1 MYLLMTLKLI
11 WTMCFSFQTIQF
23 INEDLK
29 GELLYNKKSEEEIN
43 KLMETGPDD
52 KRRIEQ
58 LVTATSAT
66 EKALKIVSDIS
77 INPLGTNDE
86 AIF

>member
-1 MYLLMTLKLI
+1 M
-11 WTMCFSFQTIQF
+11 
-23 INEDLK
+23 N
-29 GELLYNKKSEEEIN
+29 N
-43 KLMETGPDD
+43 LMETGPDD

-86 AIF
+86 AIL

>member
-1 MYLLMTLKLI
+1 MKFYFIPLK
-11 WTMCFSFQTIQF
+11 FQTIQF

-29 GELLYNKKSEEEIN
+29 GELLHNKKSEEEIN
-43 KLMETGPDD
+43 NLMETGPDD

-58 LVTATSAT
+58 LVTATKAT

-77 INPLGTNDE
+77 INPLLIE
-86 AIF
+86 HPVVI